1 MADHKTA
8 KSSYFP
14 FLEFFRYFGII
25 LAIVVALAPM
35 LTRYEDLLPMY
46 AAQKEMLTFFTS
58 LVCLLAL
65 GVVFSVRRSISHRV
79 FPLHSRAISK
89 ATMSRRRRFRYYL
102 PLAMIALS
110 VVSMIGYYYI
120 LDKSVKSAAAE
131 FSYSLKNPGKSNLDN
146 NNADT
151 KTTLYTRLKE
161 LLKEPSE
168 NKFSL
173 ANTIE
178 QFYLFR
184 QYGSNDAL
192 VTISY
197 DDLSKD
203 KIKTVEDATPHIKF
217 DSEKGYE
224 MVLTLT
230 PAIEIKYIEWIIL
243 SYVLIYLGSSVAF
256 AWIGLIEYLQR
267 ENNLE
272 DKDLLYNP
280 YRVAKEHA
288 FKIDTVET
296 PGANPMPLYF
306 KFSYDPKQSPPTILE
321 PPSGPYIENYGK
333 RLKYYGPD
341 KDSEFHVWAHR
352 TMVDQGTDSN
362 EAPVYTAKL
371 KYNPRDL
378 QELMYK
384 TAYQELSKI
393 TGSGKNKIN

>member
-1 MADHKTA
+1 MTEQKNE
-8 KSSYFP
+8 KSGYLP

-65 GVVFSVRRSISHRV
+65 GVLFSVRRSISHRV

-89 ATMSRRRRFRYYL
+89 TTMSKRRRFRYYA
-102 PLAMIALS
+102 PLMMVAIS
-110 VVSMIGYYYI
+110 VASMVFYYYI
-120 LDKSVKSAAAE
+120 LDKSVKYAAAE
-131 FSYSLKNPGKSNLDN
+131 FSYSLKSPTEDNPTS
-146 NNADT
+146 NNADI
-151 KTTLYTRLKE
+151 KTTLYSRLKE
-161 LLKEPSE
+161 LINSSAHI
-168 NKFSL
+168 ND
-173 ANTIE
+173 NE

-197 DDLSKD
+197 EDIDDN
-203 KIKTVEDATPHIKF
+203 KIKTVEDATPYIKF
-217 DSEKGYE
+217 DSERGYE
-224 MVLTLT
+224 MVLALT
-230 PAIEIKYIEWIIL
+230 PAIEIKNIEWIIL
-243 SYVLIYLGSSVAF
+243 SFVLIYLGSSVAF

-272 DKDLLYNP
+272 DKDLLYKP

-288 FKIDTVET
+288 FKIDALET
-296 PGANPMPLYF
+296 PGVNPVPLYF

-321 PPSGPYIENYGK
+321 PPSGPYIENYGN
-333 RLKYYGPD
+333 RLEYYGPD
-341 KDSEFHVWAHR
+341 KDSEFHVWAHH
-352 TMVDQGTDSN
+352 TMIEQGTDRK
-362 EAPVYTAKL
+362 EIPVYTATL

-384 TAYQELSKI
+384 AAYQELSKI
-393 TGSGKNKIN
+393 TASENHEVN